1 MGLHID
7 SRHRLRVARLSEV
20 GERALVR
27 RLLEIFGEEGSS
39 ALGDDAAALRV
50 GGRYLLLT
58 TDVIN
63 EQTHVP
69 FGATGEQV
77 GWYAAAVNLSD
88 IAAMGGG
95 PFALLASFSLPRELE
110 ASRLEAMARGFRA
123 CATAYGAEVVGGDTK
138 EGAEVSICGTAA
150 GWTRGMRVLRR
161 KGAQRGDLVAVTG
174 SLGRAAWG
182 LARLAEK
189 QEDEEAI
196 EAILH
201 PEPRIREG
209 VILAEHEGVTACMD
223 ISDGLAVSLGQMAEA
238 GGHSYEIVY
247 ENLPAD
253 PRLSEFDDAH
263 QRESLLFRGGDFE
276 LLFTC
281 RPGDWEE
288 LVGKLRKAKAEATPI
303 GEVRASGGNRLR
315 VGGEVEVLKAKGYE
329 HFR

>member
-1 MGLHID
+1 M
-7 SRHRLRVARLSEV
+7 ARLSEL

-27 RLLEIFGEEGSS
+27 RLLEIFGEEGST

-50 GGRYLLLT
+50 GERYLLLT

-69 FGATGEQV
+69 PGATGEQV

-88 IAAMGGG
+88 IAAMGGE
-95 PFALLASFSLPRELE
+95 PFALLASFSLPRALE
-110 ASRLEAMARGFRA
+110 ASRVEAMARGFRA
-123 CATAYGAEVVGGDTK
+123 CAVAYGAEVVGGDTK
-138 EGAEVSICGTAA
+138 EGAEISVCGTAA
-150 GWTRGMRVLRR
+150 GWTRGTRVLRR
-161 KGAQRGDLVAVTG
+161 KGAQPGDLVAVTG

-189 QEDEEAI
+189 QEDEDAL

-238 GGHSYEIVY
+238 GGLSYEIVY
-247 ENLPAD
+247 ENLPAER
-253 PRLSEFDDAH
+253 RLSEFDDAL
-263 QRESLLFRGGDFE
+263 QRESLLFQGGDFE

-281 RPGDWEE
+281 EPGQWGD
-288 LVGKLRKAKAEATPI
+288 LAEDFGRHKVQITPI
-303 GEVRASGGNRLR
+303 GEVRGSGENRLR
-315 VGGEVEVLKAKGYE
+315 LTGEVEVLEAKGYE

>member
-1 MGLHID
+1 M
-7 SRHRLRVARLSEV
+7 ARLSEL

-27 RLLEIFGEEGSS
+27 RLLEIFGEEGST

-50 GGRYLLLT
+50 GERYLLLT

-69 FGATGEQV
+69 PGATGEQV

-88 IAAMGGG
+88 IAAMGGE
-95 PFALLASFSLPRELE
+95 PFALLASFSLPRALE
-110 ASRLEAMARGFRA
+110 ASRLEAIARGFRA
-123 CATAYGAEVVGGDTK
+123 CAVAYGAEVVGGDTK
-138 EGAEVSICGTAA
+138 EGAEISVCGTAA
-150 GWTRGMRVLRR
+150 GWTRGTRVLRR
-161 KGAQRGDLVAVTG
+161 KGAQSGDLVAVTG

-189 QEDEEAI
+189 PEDEEAL

-238 GGHSYEIVY
+238 GGLSYEIVY

-253 PRLSEFDDAH
+253 QRLLESNQARR
-263 QRESLLFRGGDFE
+263 RESLLFHGGDFE

-281 RPGDWEE
+281 RPGRWADLTKEFE
-288 LVGKLRKAKAEATPI
+288 RKKVQATPI
-303 GEVRASGGNRLR
+303 GQVRAPGENRLR
-315 VGGEVEVLKAKGYE
+315 VAGKLETLEAKGYE
-329 HFR
+329 HFT

>member
-1 MGLHID
+1 MANLAE
-7 SRHRLRVARLSEV
+7 L
-20 GERALVR
+20 GERALVG
-27 RLLEIFGEEGSS
+27 RLLEIFGEGGTT
-39 ALGDDAAALRV
+39 ALGDDAAALRI
-50 GGRYLLLT
+50 GDRYLLLT

-63 EQTHVP
+63 ERTHTP
-69 FGATGEQV
+69 RGATGEQI

-88 IAAMGGG
+88 IAAMGGK

-110 ASRLEAMARGFRA
+110 AARLEAIARGFRA
-123 CATAYGAEVVGGDTK
+123 GAAAYGAKVVGGDTK

-150 GWTRGMRVLRR
+150 GWTQGTRILRR
-161 KGAQRGDLVAVTG
+161 KGAQSGDLVAVTG

-189 QEDEEAI
+189 PEDEEAL

-238 GGHSYEIVY
+238 GGLAYEIVY

-253 PRLSEFDDAH
+253 SRLSEFDDAL
-263 QRESLLFRGGDFE
+263 QKESLLFQGGDFE

-281 RPGDWEE
+281 QPRLWED
-288 LVGKLRKAKAEATPI
+288 LVEDFGRNKVPVTPI
-303 GEVRASGGNRLR
+303 GQVRVSGENRLR
-315 VGGEVEVLKAKGYE
+315 FRGEVEVLEAKGYE